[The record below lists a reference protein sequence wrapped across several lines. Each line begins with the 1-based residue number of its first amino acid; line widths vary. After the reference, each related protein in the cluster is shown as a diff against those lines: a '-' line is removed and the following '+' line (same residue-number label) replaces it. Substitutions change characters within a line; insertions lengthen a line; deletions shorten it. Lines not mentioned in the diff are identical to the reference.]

1 MWPGNNAAGRNL
13 GSGNSTT
20 GALGD
25 EPPSRFAIGGTS
37 RECSVA
43 RSPSAIKWRLLD
55 APFAATAPF
64 STSHSCTGSGRALHF
79 DNTSLENDDPQ
90 AFLPCM
96 NRWSAAKSSYRVP
109 AVRPA
114 LG

>member
-1 MWPGNNAAGRNL
+1 MRLRIADGVSDS

-43 RSPSAIKWRLLD
+43 LSPSAMKWRLL
-55 APFAATAPF
+55 ATRHLPQLPLSARRTHDF
-64 STSHSCTGSGRALHF
+64 ELASFYIGSGPALHF
-79 DNTSLENDDPQ
+79 DNTFLENDDPQ

-96 NRWSAAKSSYRVP
+96 NR
-109 AVRPA
+109 
-114 LG
+114 